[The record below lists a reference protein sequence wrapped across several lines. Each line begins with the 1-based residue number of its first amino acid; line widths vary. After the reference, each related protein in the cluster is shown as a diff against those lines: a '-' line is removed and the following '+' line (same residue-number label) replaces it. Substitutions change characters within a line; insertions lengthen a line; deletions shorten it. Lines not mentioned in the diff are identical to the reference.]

1 MYKNKL
7 FITCIIVAI
16 FSLFVPVYG
25 KEFLYNVDS
34 INTNAP
40 VFNLQSESAILLD
53 SKTGTIMFE
62 KNADEKLLPASVTKI
77 MTLLLTMEAI
87 DTGKLSLEDYIVCS
101 GNASNMG
108 GSQIYFKENEK
119 LKVKDCLKAV
129 AVVSANDVAT
139 ALAEHIGG
147 SVENFVSMMN
157 NKAKELGMKNTAFKN
172 PHGLD
177 EEGHY
182 TTARD
187 ISIMSRELITK
198 HPKIKEY
205 TSIWMDTLRDGTFA
219 LTNTNKLIRFYEGA
233 TGLKTGSTSKALFN
247 LSATATRNDLEL
259 IAVVMKAPTSKIR
272 QQEASQLLDYG
283 FANYSNIALAKE
295 GEVIKN
301 IRVIKGVKENVD
313 AVIKNN
319 VDILCKKGEEK
330 SITKNINLKEEIN
343 APLKKGDVIGKVE
356 YIKDKK
362 VVKEANIICSETIEK
377 ITVLDMY
384 KKMLKRLF

>member
-259 IAVVMKAPTSKIR
+259 KAVVMKAPTSKIR

>member
-7 FITCIIVAI
+7 VITCIIVAI

-53 SKTGTIMFE
+53 SKAGTIMFE

-147 SVENFVSMMN
+147 SVENFVAMMN

-283 FANYSNIALAKE
+283 FANYSNIALVKE

-301 IRVIKGVKENVD
+301 VRVIKGVKENVN
-313 AVIKNN
+313 AVVKNN

-330 SITKNINLKEEIN
+330 SITKNIKLKEDIN
-343 APLKKGDVIGKVE
+343 APVKKGDVIGKVE
-356 YIKDKK
+356 YIKDQK
-362 VVKEANIICSETIEK
+362 VIKEENIICSETIEK

>member
-7 FITCIIVAI
+7 VITCIIVAI

-147 SVENFVSMMN
+147 SVENFVAMMN

-301 IRVIKGVKENVD
+301 VRVIKGVKENVN
-313 AVIKNN
+313 AVVKNN

-330 SITKNINLKEEIN
+330 SITKNIKLKEDIN
-343 APLKKGDVIGKVE
+343 APVKKGDVIGKVE
-356 YIKDKK
+356 YIKDQK
-362 VVKEANIICSETIEK
+362 VIKEENIICSETIEK

>member
-53 SKTGTIMFE
+53 SKTGTTMFE